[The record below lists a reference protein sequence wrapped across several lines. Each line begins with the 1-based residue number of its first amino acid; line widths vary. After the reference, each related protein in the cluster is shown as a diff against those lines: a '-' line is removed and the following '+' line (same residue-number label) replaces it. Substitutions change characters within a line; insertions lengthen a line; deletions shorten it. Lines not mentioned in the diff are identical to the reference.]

1 MIYYLIQQVF
11 TLFQSISLLEG
22 QAEVELKLRKKRKN
36 CPGWL
41 IMALWLGFRN
51 EKNKNLFQPHLGK
64 YYINEGILIHFLLS
78 YPVFIISFDGN

>member
-1 MIYYLIQQVF
+1 
-11 TLFQSISLLEG
+11 
-22 QAEVELKLRKKRKN
+22 
-36 CPGWL
+36 
-41 IMALWLGFRN
+41 MALWIGFRN